1 MGEKGSLA
9 LVCGLSA
16 AGTGNRG
23 GVVDRELIRRLGLR
37 SACRGPAFPG
47 KRLKLPSAPLIL
59 SEISG
64 TNVQVLFK
72 GQNNGHVSG
81 GDRRHEILEAALR
94 IIGDGGPDAVTF
106 RRVAARAKAP
116 LSSLTYY
123 FESREDLIREAFR
136 LHLSEASAF
145 IFGVEHERRPHT
157 PAGII
162 DLLMEIVR
170 KEFSDAPAMVRVEYE
185 LILYAA
191 RDPSLAREFNDYERK
206 LEAGLARSLEIL
218 GAPRP
223 IDAARTLIDLVRG
236 FEIERLTYEDAE
248 TGQLERRLRLVVEAL
263 INERQTYQSP
273 NRRPR
278 RSRRA
283 NPRRGSML

>member
-1 MGEKGSLA
+1 MSKMLFKHQIDA
-9 LVCGLSA
+9 HA
-16 AGTGNRG
+16 
-23 GVVDRELIRRLGLR
+23 
-37 SACRGPAFPG
+37 
-47 KRLKLPSAPLIL
+47 
-59 SEISG
+59 SG
-64 TNVQVLFK
+64 T
-72 GQNNGHVSG
+72 
-81 GDRRHEILEAALR
+81 DRRYEILEAALR

-106 RRVAARAKAP
+106 RRVAASAKAP

-123 FESREDLIREAFR
+123 FASREDLIREAFR
-136 LHLSEASAF
+136 LYLSEASAF
-145 IFGVEHERRPHT
+145 ILGVEHERRPRT
-157 PAGII
+157 PVGVI

-170 KEFSDAPAMVRVEYE
+170 KEISDAPAMIRVEYE

-263 INERQTYQSP
+263 INERPTYRSP
-273 NRRPR
+273 DRVARRVHKPNSKR
-278 RSRRA
+278 RSM
-283 NPRRGSML
+283 S